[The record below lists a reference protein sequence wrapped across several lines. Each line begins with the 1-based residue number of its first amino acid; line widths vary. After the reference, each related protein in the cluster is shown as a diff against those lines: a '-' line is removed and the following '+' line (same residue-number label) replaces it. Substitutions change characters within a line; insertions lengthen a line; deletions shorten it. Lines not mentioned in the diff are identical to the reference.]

1 MTDLD
6 RKYLFSLHHLI
17 SSLMEYSI
25 FQAVPAKVYL
35 EKEDHAEEFNYENLE
50 KPRKEDYYEDMV
62 FKTNK
67 QNWSLKEASYESSS
81 YEDIDISKNITSSSP
96 STPNYTEE
104 YANISPNNN
113 SRSSSPKSLEEFIKN
128 LPLFCIWIE
137 LIKIQYNAK
146 RFREDLTEKRS
157 TSTSYAILCII
168 IFTSATAFI
177 CAGSFLLYQSLQGNI
192 MTLKDR
198 PQKVESSNK
207 TSSIIHQLSEEKY
220 IWGTWNSWSDCSS
233 NHCIPGQTKVRTR
246 KCYDLR
252 NRREVIIDLTPC
264 VQDDSSN
271 VEIALCQC

>member
-1 MTDLD
+1 
-6 RKYLFSLHHLI
+6 
-17 SSLMEYSI
+17 
-25 FQAVPAKVYL
+25 
-35 EKEDHAEEFNYENLE
+35 
-50 KPRKEDYYEDMV
+50 MV

-113 SRSSSPKSLEEFIKN
+113 SRSSSPKSLEEFS
-128 LPLFCIWIE
+128 LSRRFPS
-137 LIKIQYNAK
+137 IKISNDASLYTLPSKKSSFVLHMDRTYQNPIQCE

-220 IWGTWNSWSDCSS
+220 IWGTWNSWSDCS